1 MKPESIF
8 SEVNRLMNVALFISG
23 SGTNARKIIERSLL
37 SDSRYKVILI
47 FTDIRDSRTKKNGD
61 KRCKAKDIADEY
73 GISYEVVDIRD
84 FYKERGLK
92 RTDLTI
98 RPDFDKLVIQKI
110 DGYSVDIIALAGYMS
125 ITTKPLLDRYSGR
138 ILNVHPADL
147 SIMDGDER
155 KYVGIHTVRD
165 AILAGEIELRATTHI
180 VREKVDHGE
189 ILVISEP
196 VPVILPSGVLIKDL
210 LEDKKLMK
218 KVVDEHQSQLKERGD
233 WIIFPMSIQMIAEGR
248 FAIDRERVY
257 LDGVRLHSGY
267 TLGLKLE

>member
-61 KRCKAKDIADEY
+61 KRCNAKDIAEEY

-110 DGYSVDIIALAGYMS
+110 DGYSGLWMEMRENMLAF
-125 ITTKPLLDRYSGR
+125 TQSG
-138 ILNVHPADL
+138 
-147 SIMDGDER
+147 
-155 KYVGIHTVRD
+155 T
-165 AILAGEIELRATTHI
+165 
-180 VREKVDHGE
+180 
-189 ILVISEP
+189 
-196 VPVILPSGVLIKDL
+196 
-210 LEDKKLMK
+210 
-218 KVVDEHQSQLKERGD
+218 
-233 WIIFPMSIQMIAEGR
+233 R
-248 FAIDRERVY
+248 F
-257 LDGVRLHSGY
+257 
-267 TLGLKLE
+267 